1 MADPAETT
9 KIILVR
15 HGECEGNVEGLFRGR
30 SDFPLNKNGVRQ
42 AQSLAEEI
50 ANLERVDFI
59 FTSPLKRAAETA
71 QIISQRMGN
80 IPVTALQGFTNISLG
95 PWEGR
100 KKKEIMQEYPEEWSL
115 WIKSPERLKLPNA
128 ESISDVQK
136 RAFSTLEFLVQKH
149 REKTLLIVSHRAVL
163 KPLIAAC
170 IQISD
175 PYFWRI
181 HVDTASYSIIVH
193 DEARGYCL
201 TLLNQTKHLENFT
214 SEWV

>member
-50 ANLERVDFI
+50 ANLGKVDFI

-71 QIISQRMGN
+71 QIVSQRMGN
-80 IPVTALQGFTNISLG
+80 IPVTSLQGFTNISLG

-100 KKKEIMQEYPEEWSL
+100 RKKEIMQEYPEEWSL
-115 WIKSPERLKLPNA
+115 WK
-128 ESISDVQK
+128 ES
-136 RAFSTLEFLVQKH
+136 FLH
-149 REKTLLIVSHRAVL
+149 FGI
-163 KPLIAAC
+163 
-170 IQISD
+170 
-175 PYFWRI
+175 F
-181 HVDTASYSIIVH
+181 
-193 DEARGYCL
+193 G
-201 TLLNQTKHLENFT
+201 TKAQRKDFINRQPSCRT
-214 SEWV
+214 